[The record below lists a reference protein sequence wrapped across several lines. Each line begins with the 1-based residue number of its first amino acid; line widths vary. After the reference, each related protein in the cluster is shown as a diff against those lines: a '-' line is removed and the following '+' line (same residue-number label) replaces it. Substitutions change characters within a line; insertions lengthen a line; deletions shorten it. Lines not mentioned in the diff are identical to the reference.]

1 MILASRISKLNPSY
15 TMQMAAIAS
24 RMREEGVDVIDFS
37 VGEPDLPTSKHICNA
52 AITAIDN
59 GFTKYTT
66 VSGIPELK
74 TAIKEKVKRDN
85 NIDIETD
92 QILVSNGG
100 KQSLYL
106 ACQSLFEKGDEVLL
120 FSPFWVSYPEIVK
133 LTDANPIVIDT
144 KPENNFEPN
153 FNKLSNKISSNV
165 KGVIIN
171 SPSNPTGAVWSDSA
185 VKNIL
190 KLAKEKGWVVFS
202 DECYEQLV
210 YEKPF
215 TSIASLNEYNAEV
228 ITFMTLS
235 KSYAMTGWRVGYAF
249 GNSKLIKAMSKL
261 QGQETSCVNSIA
273 QKAAVE
279 ALTGDQSFRVEM
291 KKTFKRRRDLMF
303 SLLDDIPGISCTI
316 PDGAFYAF
324 PDFSKYLGTHF
335 NGKVFNSST
344 QLSQFILETSE
355 VVTVPGEG
363 FGAPGHIRFSYAISS
378 DFIKEGIKRVKQAL
392 KKIKY

>member
-1 MILASRISKLNPSY
+1 MILSSRISKLNPSY
-15 TMQMAAIAS
+15 TMQMAATAS
-24 RMREEGVDVIDFS
+24 RMREEGINVVDFS
-37 VGEPDLPTSKHICNA
+37 VGEPDVPTAKHICSA
-52 AITAIDN
+52 AITAIDS

-85 NIDIETD
+85 NIEIDTD

-133 LTDANPIVIDT
+133 LTDANPVVIDT

-153 FNKLSNKISSNV
+153 FKRLINKISLKV

-190 KLAKEKGWVVFS
+190 KLAKEKDWVVFS

-215 TSIASLNEYNAEV
+215 TSIESLNEYNSEV

-235 KSYAMTGWRVGYAF
+235 KSYAMTGWRVGYTF
-249 GNSKLIKAMSKL
+249 GNPKLIKAMSKL
-261 QGQETSCVNSIA
+261 QSQETSCVNSIA

-279 ALTGDQSFRVEM
+279 ALAGDQSFRIEM
-291 KKTFKRRRDLMF
+291 KKVFKKRRDLML
-303 SLLDDIPGISCTI
+303 SL
-316 PDGAFYAF
+316 
-324 PDFSKYLGTHF
+324 
-335 NGKVFNSST
+335 
-344 QLSQFILETSE
+344 
-355 VVTVPGEG
+355 
-363 FGAPGHIRFSYAISS
+363 
-378 DFIKEGIKRVKQAL
+378 
-392 KKIKY
+392 

>member
-1 MILASRISKLNPSY
+1 
-15 TMQMAAIAS
+15 MAAIAS

-85 NIDIETD
+85 NIDIQTD

-133 LTDANPIVIDT
+133 LTDANPVIIDT

-153 FNKLSNKISSNV
+153 FKRLSNKMSLNI

-171 SPSNPTGAVWSDSA
+171 SPSNPTGTVWSDSA

-190 KLAKEKGWVVFS
+190 KLSKEKGWVVFS

-215 TSIASLNEYNAEV
+215 TSIASLNKYNAEV

-249 GNSKLIKAMSKL
+249 GNPKLIKAMSKL

-279 ALTGDQSFRVEM
+279 ALAGDQSFRAEM

-324 PDFSKYLGTHF
+324 PDFSEYLGTHF

-363 FGAPGHIRFSYAISS
+363 FGAPGHIRFSYAVSS
-378 DFIKEGIKRVKQAL
+378 AIIKEGIKRVKQAL
-392 KKIKY
+392 QKLKY